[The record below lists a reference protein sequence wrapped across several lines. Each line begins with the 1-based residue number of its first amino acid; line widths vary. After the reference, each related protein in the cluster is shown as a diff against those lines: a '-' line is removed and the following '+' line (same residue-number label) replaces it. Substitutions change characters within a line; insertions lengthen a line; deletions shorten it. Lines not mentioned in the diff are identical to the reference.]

1 MLSPSRPASQ
11 IDIKERLIIALDV
24 PNAAQ
29 AQRLVQAVGDSGVFY
44 KVGLEL
50 FTAEGPAFVN
60 ELVQS
65 GKKVFLDLKIHEIP
79 NSAAGAVRSAAALGV
94 SMVTVHASGG
104 SKMLR
109 AAAEASASTQQAP
122 IVLGVT
128 VLTSLADSELQEL
141 GFKSNADEQV
151 IRLAN
156 LAKSAGCGGVVAS
169 PQEASLL
176 RKSLG
181 RAMAIVTPGIRPA
194 GSDIADQQRI
204 ATPSEAL
211 RSGASHIVVGR
222 PISAAPDPALAAKS
236 IIEEMRTAE

>member
-1 MLSPSRPASQ
+1 MPSPSRPASK
-11 IDIKERLIIALDV
+11 INIRERLIIALDV

-29 AQRLVQAVGDSGVFY
+29 AQRLVQAIGDSGVFY

-50 FTAEGPAFVN
+50 FTAAGPAFVN

-141 GFKSNADEQV
+141 GFKSNAAEQV

-181 RAMAIVTPGIRPA
+181 PAMAIVTPGIRPA

-222 PISAAPDPALAAKS
+222 PINAASDPALAAKS
-236 IIEEMRTAE
+236 IIEEMKSAE